1 MLNSIK
7 FDDDMNPIG
16 FDEELCERLMLEKNE
31 AEEELER
38 IIEEDSHESMAE
50 SKIDEMLDIIAALK
64 KHPRDWDDIMIRQ
77 LIDRVIIEDE
87 HTLRV
92 IFASGFEAYQTL

>member
-1 MLNSIK
+1 
-7 FDDDMNPIG
+7 
-16 FDEELCERLMLEKNE
+16 MLEKNE

-92 IFASGFEAYQTL
+92 IFASGFEAY